1 MRDLSFRL
9 PGSGR
14 KGIVL
19 IHGLTGSPV
28 EMKFLARQ
36 LYARGLTV
44 HAPTLAGHGSTKQ
57 DLVASTYED
66 WVSTIRLAIR
76 EMALDVDEVYVAG
89 VCVGGMV
96 GLRAAILE
104 GEAVRKVAIYSPAF
118 HLDGWNVPRYQQFLM
133 RVIAPAIRIPG
144 VKNITVG
151 EPPPYGVKWE
161 RLRQMLETSG
171 GIEGT
176 LPEFPVIALYQHH
189 RLNQSLRK
197 VLPNAKIPLL
207 LVHSLEDDLAHI
219 RNARKLRRLYGGEV
233 RLEVLDDSYH
243 MVHIDKQRNAVA
255 RWTAE
260 MCSTP

>member
-1 MRDLSFRL
+1 MKDLSFRL

-36 LYARGLTV
+36 LHARGMTV
-44 HAPTLAGHGSTKQ
+44 HAPTLAGHGSTKE

-76 EMALDVDEVYVAG
+76 EMAPQVDEVYVAG
-89 VCVGGMV
+89 VCVGGMA
-96 GLRAAILE
+96 GLRAAVLE
-104 GEAVRKVAIYSPAF
+104 GATVRGVAIYSPALY
-118 HLDGWNVPRYQQFLM
+118 LDGWNVPRHRQLLM
-133 RVIAPAIRIPG
+133 RVIAPAVRIPG
-144 VKNITVG
+144 VKNMTVT
-151 EPPPYGVKWE
+151 EAPPYGVKWE
-161 RLRQMLETSG
+161 RLRRMLESSG

-176 LPEFPVIALYQHH
+176 LPEFPVVALYQHH

-197 VLPNAKIPLL
+197 VLPTAKIPLL
-207 LVHSLEDDLAHI
+207 LVHSVEDDLAHI
-219 RNARKLRRLYGGEV
+219 RNARKLRRRYGGEV

-260 MCSTP
+260 MCAAP